1 MLGETNLEWIHVRKL
16 RSKSD
21 FIPSI
26 LNFAADAL
34 SAKQV
39 KPVNTRYLEGN
50 DQLDCEAVMRSS
62 KACGPLYK
70 WAESQVKYSSVF
82 NQVQPLR
89 EEVARLEHEEEA
101 AIAHKTKLENE
112 VAKLEHSIEQYK
124 SDCASLIRDVKAL
137 KREMETVTKVSREE
151 SLITSL
157 RKESDRWSK
166 SSNGFRR
173 ILRNLVG
180 DGLVMAAFLAYL
192 GFVDESFTR
201 REVEGE
207 MFRVD

>member
-1 MLGETNLEWIHVRKL
+1 M
-16 RSKSD
+16 
-21 FIPSI
+21 
-26 LNFAADAL
+26 
-34 SAKQV
+34 
-39 KPVNTRYLEGN
+39 
-50 DQLDCEAVMRSS
+50 
-62 KACGPLYK
+62 
-70 WAESQVKYSSVF
+70 
-82 NQVQPLR
+82 
-89 EEVARLEHEEEA
+89 ARLEHEEEA

>member
-1 MLGETNLEWIHVRKL
+1 
-16 RSKSD
+16 
-21 FIPSI
+21 
-26 LNFAADAL
+26 
-34 SAKQV
+34 
-39 KPVNTRYLEGN
+39 
-50 DQLDCEAVMRSS
+50 MRSS

-157 RKESDRWSK
+157 RKESDSWSK

-192 GFVDESFTR
+192 GFVDGSCQPKRDCRGFR
-201 REVEGE
+201 RFGSALKIRGFV
-207 MFRVD
+207 RHRNPR